1 VLKRSMMLATLVMVP
16 TFDVNADF
24 QWQAVGAISRNNIDL
39 GPADGDVDS
48 AVLGGRYYLEEVDTS
63 HGPLAEAVFNSQ
75 ASFVGANW
83 VYTDADD
90 LVDDLDSDAYT
101 LEGRYVWQTSMPL
114 IFEGSWTRETP
125 NFSDIDTY
133 TLGFG
138 AYISPH
144 TEVIFSYRNSD
155 IDDSDAPEVGELG
168 FANIDAYGIDFQ
180 HHWELSHDGT
190 FVLSAGYAR
199 IDVEDGEDIDSWRV
213 GSNWFVNR
221 TLGFGVEFS
230 RDDNSGAQQDTYSAG
245 VNWFVTDTI
254 GLVLAYVYSEIDNTD
269 IESDQILLGAELR
282 F

>member
-114 IFEGSWTRETP
+114 IFEGSWMRETP
-125 NFSDIDTY
+125 DFSDIDTY

-155 IDDSDAPEVGELG
+155 IDDSDAPEAGELG
-168 FANIDAYGIDFQ
+168 FANRA
-180 HHWELSHDGT
+180 
-190 FVLSAGYAR
+190 
-199 IDVEDGEDIDSWRV
+199 
-213 GSNWFVNR
+213 
-221 TLGFGVEFS
+221 TLGSTLRMVKILTRG
-230 RDDNSGAQQDTYSAG
+230 
-245 VNWFVTDTI
+245 
-254 GLVLAYVYSEIDNTD
+254 GLVVTGSSTGPWGL
-269 IESDQILLGAELR
+269 ESNSAATTIRVPSKTLTQLV
-282 F
+282 